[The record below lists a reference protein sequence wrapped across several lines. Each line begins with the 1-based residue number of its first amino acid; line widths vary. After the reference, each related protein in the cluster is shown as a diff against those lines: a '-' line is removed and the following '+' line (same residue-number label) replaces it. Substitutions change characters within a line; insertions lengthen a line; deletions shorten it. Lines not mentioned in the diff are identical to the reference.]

1 MNRRMTDYIAR
12 ILCALK
18 RRCEDWVEWQRA
30 KEWAKLHH
38 PAWVEIV
45 TRTKSEEARAY
56 FKKMILGAYRGDEYV

>member
-1 MNRRMTDYIAR
+1 MGYRKTSRLERLWHAM
-12 ILCALK
+12 K
-18 RRCEDWVEWQRA
+18 RKFENWVEWQRA